1 MYRAEV
7 WYGMG
12 MEVQDAKTSKEVI
25 DLADLNWKVKQK
37 PAYIDVDGNKIDTGY
52 TINYKDSDNSILGV
66 VGKNYKVVQNE
77 DAFAFTDELVGDGT
91 HSVEYETAGELAG
104 GKVVWM
110 LARLP
115 QVIVLDDEIDN
126 YLLFSNSHDG
136 TSAVRCCI
144 TPVRVICKNTLNLA
158 LRTAKRSWRY
168 THAGDL
174 ASKILDAKNTLIYA
188 DKYNKEFAKEAERL
202 ATKHLTHEDV
212 ERIVNVLIPPP
223 KGENISNR
231 KMNNYDYARTNF
243 MKAFNEDDISNFR
256 YTAYGI
262 VNAIADFSQH
272 TSPLRAT
279 DSYQERQLMSVING
293 DKLIDKAYK
302 LVA

>member
-7 WYGMG
+7 WDGLG
-12 MEVQDAKTSKEVI
+12 VDVVGAKTSKEVI

-37 PAYIDVDGNKIDTGY
+37 PAYIDVDGNKINTGY

-91 HSVEYETAGELAG
+91 HSVEYETAGELDC
-104 GKVVWM
+104 GKIVWM

-115 QVIVLDDEIDN
+115 QVIIVDDEVDN
-126 YLLFSNSHDG
+126 YLLFSSSHDG
-136 TSAVRCCI
+136 TKAVRCCI
-144 TPVRVICKNTLNLA
+144 TPVRVVCKNTLNLA

-168 THAGDL
+168 IHAGNVMTRL
-174 ASKILDAKNTLIYA
+174 EDAKKTLIYV
-188 DKYNKEFAKEAERL
+188 DKYMKELAKEADIL

-212 ERIVNVLIPPP
+212 ERVVNKLIPPP
-223 KGENISNR
+223 TEENPSNR
-231 KMNNYDYARTNF
+231 KMSNYEYNRD
-243 MKAFNEDDISNFR
+243 AFKRAFSEQDLNNFR
-256 YTAYGI
+256 YTGWG
-262 VNAIADFSQH
+262 VLNAVSDFCYH
-272 TSPLRAT
+272 TAPLRST
-279 DSYQERQLMSVING
+279 SSYDERRFMGMLEGNKI
-293 DKLIDKAYK
+293 LDKAYA